1 MFEGFKNRIFLL
13 IKENFQSDSQ
23 RPYSPAIPDWSID
36 ESYGLTN
43 KELQLFR
50 IFFSYKNPE
59 ELVEALIRVD
69 IEEKY
74 NELLNYLNIKQ
85 TILRDQIKT
94 ETSVSRTRLE
104 NLVNVVKNILDKGEL
119 YDNMPELES
128 KISAEQR
135 RNQRGQGLKILTPD
149 QMLNKLTIS
158 LLNAGNNS
166 EKLENK
172 IKQLLYSFYRS
183 KKLTKNIYKGLID
196 II

>member
-1 MFEGFKNRIFLL
+1 M
-13 IKENFQSDSQ
+13 
-23 RPYSPAIPDWSID
+23 
-36 ESYGLTN
+36 TN

-128 KISAEQR
+128 KTSAEQR

>member
-1 MFEGFKNRIFLL
+1 M
-13 IKENFQSDSQ
+13 
-23 RPYSPAIPDWSID
+23 
-36 ESYGLTN
+36 TN

-69 IEEKY
+69 NEEKY

-104 NLVNVVKNILDKGEL
+104 NLVNVVKNILDKREL

-183 KKLTKNIYKGLID
+183 KKLTKNIYKDLID

>member
-1 MFEGFKNRIFLL
+1 M
-13 IKENFQSDSQ
+13 
-23 RPYSPAIPDWSID
+23 
-36 ESYGLTN
+36 TN

-50 IFFSYKNPE
+50 IFCSYKNPE

-69 IEEKY
+69 IKEKY

-135 RNQRGQGLKILTPD
+135 RIKEDKDLK
-149 QMLNKLTIS
+149 
-158 LLNAGNNS
+158 
-166 EKLENK
+166 
-172 IKQLLYSFYRS
+172 Y
-183 KKLTKNIYKGLID
+183 
-196 II
+196 